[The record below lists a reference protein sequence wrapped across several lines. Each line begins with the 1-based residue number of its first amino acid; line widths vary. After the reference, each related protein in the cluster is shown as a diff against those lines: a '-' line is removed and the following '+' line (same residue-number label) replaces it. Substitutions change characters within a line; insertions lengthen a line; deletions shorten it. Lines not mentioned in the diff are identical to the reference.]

1 MYGSAFA
8 HVGTFVEAVRV
19 CILELMAESG
29 LDTQDMF
36 VQQSR

>member
-8 HVGTFVEAVRV
+8 HVGTLVEAVRV
-19 CILELMAESG
+19 CMSELIAESG
-29 LDTQDMF
+29 LDTQGMF

>member
-8 HVGTFVEAVRV
+8 LVGTLVEAVRA
-19 CILELMAESG
+19 CISEFMAESG